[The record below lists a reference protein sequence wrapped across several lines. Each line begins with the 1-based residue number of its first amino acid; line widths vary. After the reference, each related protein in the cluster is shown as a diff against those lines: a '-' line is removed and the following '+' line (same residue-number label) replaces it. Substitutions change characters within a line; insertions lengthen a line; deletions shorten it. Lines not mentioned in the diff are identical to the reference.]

1 MATEG
6 TIETERGGKSSLLFF
21 AGALSGIVEAF
32 TVQPFDM
39 VKTTHQLNPGK
50 NIGIFAT
57 LHGLYKEGGVK
68 LWYRGMRYVLG
79 VVANLLLIV
88 GLM

>member
-1 MATEG
+1 MSTVDSTDTG
-6 TIETERGGKSSLLFF
+6 NVTQNYNKSSILFI

-39 VKTTHQLNPGK
+39 VKTTHQLNPSK
-50 NIGIFAT
+50 NIGVFAT

-68 LWYRGMRYVLG
+68 LWYRGMR
-79 VVANLLLIV
+79 
-88 GLM
+88 